1 MIKISNTKITG
12 IAEQSPRLEEREGEE
27 TEKGERHFKPTG
39 EVEEDVKTE
48 KGAEE
53 TEKEVEETEK
63 EEGVTLQSM
72 FCRKGRRRQGRRKW
86 LGEGEDGET
95 EIGKEETE
103 KEVEET
109 EKEVKET
116 EVGET
121 EKGVAIKS

>member
-1 MIKISNTKITG
+1 
-12 IAEQSPRLEEREGEE
+12 LEEKEGEE

-39 EVEEDVKTE
+39 EGEEDVETE

-86 LGEGEDGET
+86 LGGGGEDGET

-116 EVGET
+116 EVEET

>member
-1 MIKISNTKITG
+1 
-12 IAEQSPRLEEREGEE
+12 LEEKEGEE

-39 EVEEDVKTE
+39 EGEEDVETE

-53 TEKEVEETEK
+53 TEKEVQETETEK

-116 EVGET
+116 EVEET